1 MVTDPEAGVA
11 YKLYVDQENVGKTVL
26 FTGTTA
32 NKDYYLSTST
42 DIAEAVD
49 VYLEAADGG
58 YYLYFYAGQTKTY
71 IDMYLSGTYYN
82 VRLAAEPSAV
92 YVFNTEYNTLVATV
106 EGTDCYIGAYNTYET
121 LSGSAYSYITGA
133 TSYASHLGL
142 IGEGTEP
149 EVTQPTTTEPEAT
162 QPTTTEP
169 GGEEGDYVKVTRADQ
184 FVSGEYVMIVKT
196 GYAPGVV
203 DGNWVSAVQP
213 TVSGNTVTNAAGG
226 VWTLTVNGTSVT
238 IADANGNV
246 IKPVGGNSNG
256 ISTGEY
262 AWNWIFNSNNTFTF
276 AGVGSDT
283 VYLASNTSTTE
294 NTGGFNRFRAYK
306 TTTVN
311 GNPNGYP
318 FEFTLYKLGG
328 EYVEPEATEPTEA
341 FSAQVVANPQ
351 VNTAY
356 KFGLDKGDG
365 AVLFFTG
372 APDAAKDYY
381 LATSTD
387 ASLAVDVYLETTD
400 GGYYLYFN
408 NNGVKTYIRVYTRT
422 DEPHKAKIQLTVDA
436 PEEVLAYDE
445 DVMTLIYDDGTNAFY
460 MGTYGTYSTIS
471 ASNTSYITGSNA
483 GTVDVSQF
491 PARFYAVEVEGDEP
505 EVTEPEVTEPE
516 ITEPEIT
523 EPEETEPEVTEPE
536 VTEPSAPVAT
546 EVTINFANYEDGADQ
561 YVEETRDLHD
571 MISLHIT
578 ECDLKT
584 QLRVYQDDLYDG
596 KAEFVCTQ
604 AVTGLKI
611 NAGKRDSQLQI
622 YGSVD
627 GNEWVLITTLDTVSG
642 YSDHV
647 VEFPEG
653 NSYKYLKLDAVGKQ
667 VFLASMTFIFG

>member
-32 NKDYYLSTST
+32 NKEYYLSTST
-42 DIAEAVD
+42 DVAEAVD

-71 IDMYLSGTYYN
+71 IDMYLNGTYYN
-82 VRLAAEPSAV
+82 IRLMAEPSAV

-121 LSGSAYSYITGA
+121 LSGSAYSYITNA

-142 IGEGTEP
+142 VGEGTEP
-149 EVTQPTTTEPEAT
+149 EVTQPTTTEPEVT

-184 FVSGEYVMIVKT
+184 FVSGEYVMIVNT

-203 DGNWVSAVQP
+203 DGTWVSAVQP

-246 IKPVGGNSNG
+246 IKPVGGNANG
-256 ISTGEY
+256 ITTGEY
-262 AWNWIFNSNNTFTF
+262 AWNWIFNSDNTFTF
-276 AGVGSDT
+276 AGVGDDT

-306 TTTVN
+306 TSTVN
-311 GNPNGYP
+311 GNPNSYP

-341 FSAQVVANPQ
+341 INAQVVANPV
-351 VNTAY
+351 VNTGY
-356 KFGLDKGDG
+356 KLGLDKGDG

-372 APDAAKDYY
+372 ATDAAKDYY

-400 GGYYLYFN
+400 GGYYLYFMD
-408 NNGVKTYIRVYTRT
+408 NGVKTYIRVYTRT
-422 DEPHKAKIQLTVDA
+422 EDITKAKIQLTVDA
-436 PEEVLAYDE
+436 PAEVFAYDE
-445 DVMTLIYDDGTNAFY
+445 DVMTLIYDDGTNSFY

-483 GTVDVSQF
+483 SKVDESQF
-491 PARFYAVEVEGDEP
+491 PVRFYTVEMEGEEP

-516 ITEPEIT
+516 VTEPSQ
-523 EPEETEPEVTEPE
+523 PEVTEPE

-546 EVTINFANYEDGADQ
+546 EVTINFADYEDGADQ

-653 NSYKYLKLDAVGKQ
+653 TSYKYLKLDAVGKQ